1 MYTNVRTIGTFETI
15 VLDFIDRNE
24 GKSVNC
30 HRGLMLHGYDK
41 NTIIPIKSFIH
52 TNATNKYLAL
62 ALLCET
68 GQKICTGALIFFALS
83 FGIKINDVH
92 IPYYIFFLFC
102 CCIET
107 GNIINMFW

>member
-68 GQKICTGALIFFALS
+68 GQKICTGALIIFAFS
-83 FGIKINDVH
+83 FGIKIFNVYTNLLPFVLLH
-92 IPYYIFFLFC
+92 
-102 CCIET
+102 
-107 GNIINMFW
+107 